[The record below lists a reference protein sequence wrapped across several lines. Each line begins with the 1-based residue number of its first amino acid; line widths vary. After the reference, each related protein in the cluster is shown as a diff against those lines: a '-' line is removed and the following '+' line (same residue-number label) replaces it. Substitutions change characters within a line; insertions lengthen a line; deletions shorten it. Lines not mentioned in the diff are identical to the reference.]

1 MRRQFPTWTNKDM
14 DKAIMKRISITSF
27 HIQVISYYK
36 KKEVFLYCSAFCI
49 FYTFYGEYIMP
60 CPYIGLFICQSN
72 AKPKEIQVSLLLN
85 SAKVNIAAGNGLF
98 RFILQPETTGRNN
111 DALSLC
117 ITLGCICMLLGFVM
131 ACFLLLQMFLFLFF
145 LFINRNWLISVCQ
158 NLKGSVKHRK
168 AAIW

>member
-1 MRRQFPTWTNKDM
+1 
-14 DKAIMKRISITSF
+14 
-27 HIQVISYYK
+27 
-36 KKEVFLYCSAFCI
+36 
-49 FYTFYGEYIMP
+49 MP

-117 ITLGCICMLLGFVM
+117 ITLGVYMYVIGICNGMLPTSTDVFI
-131 ACFLLLQMFLFLFF
+131 FIFF
-145 LFINRNWLISVCQ
+145 YL
-158 NLKGSVKHRK
+158 
-168 AAIW
+168 

>member
-1 MRRQFPTWTNKDM
+1 M
-14 DKAIMKRISITSF
+14 
-27 HIQVISYYK
+27 
-36 KKEVFLYCSAFCI
+36 YCSAFCI

-117 ITLGCICMLLGFVM
+117 ITLGYICMLLGFVM

-168 AAIW
+168 AAIWWYKVLTTNTRFAFK

>member
-1 MRRQFPTWTNKDM
+1 M
-14 DKAIMKRISITSF
+14 
-27 HIQVISYYK
+27 
-36 KKEVFLYCSAFCI
+36 YCSAFCI

-145 LFINRNWLISVCQ
+145 LFINRNWLISACQ

-168 AAIW
+168 AAIWWYKVLTTNTRFAFK